1 MQPYGRFRSKDQ
13 KMVYTLVLLNP
24 LDIRSDSHSGS
35 ELSCLWARIDT
46 NRFFLLILTKEK
58 IFQFHRAS
66 LLFILIIIPLWNN
79 CNGLFQIRGE
89 IPV

>member
-1 MQPYGRFRSKDQ
+1 
-13 KMVYTLVLLNP
+13 MVYTLVLLNP

-46 NRFFLLILTKEK
+46 NGFFLLILTKEK

-66 LLFILIIIPLWNN
+66 LLFILIINPFGTFATGYSKL
-79 CNGLFQIRGE
+79 GE
-89 IPV
+89 KYPCLCEPYSGQVIV